1 MHSGARRPTRGEE
14 NQKASGE
21 AREIGVPQDKM
32 CTEGAGHHGRSN
44 FEGQPQISKF
54 WEHLLLGLN

>member
-32 CTEGAGHHGRSN
+32 CKEGAGHHGRSN
-44 FEGQPQISKF
+44 FEGQPQVSIF
-54 WEHLLLGLN
+54 

>member
-1 MHSGARRPTRGEE
+1 VKEE

-21 AREIGVPQDKM
+21 AREIGMTKDKM
-32 CTEGAGHHGRSN
+32 CTEGAGHHDCSN

-54 WEHLLLGLN
+54 